1 MRIFSLFWLE
11 FRRLLRSPLTWL
23 IMGLT
28 VLSPVMGLFLYQP
41 TEATTL
47 GIYLANPSLAAG
59 IFSSLL
65 FAFLTVGMESGKT
78 RADGGAPIFNCLS
91 TDCFLHPSVV
101 SYRYRWFSMEYHC
114 SCLDAIYHDGF
125 WKCF

>member
-11 FRRLLRSPLTWL
+11 FRRLLHSPLTWL

-41 TEATTL
+41 TEATTWGPICQSIPGRWNL
-47 GIYLANPSLAAG
+47 FQPSVCIPDCL
-59 IFSSLL
+59 
-65 FAFLTVGMESGKT
+65 GMESGKT